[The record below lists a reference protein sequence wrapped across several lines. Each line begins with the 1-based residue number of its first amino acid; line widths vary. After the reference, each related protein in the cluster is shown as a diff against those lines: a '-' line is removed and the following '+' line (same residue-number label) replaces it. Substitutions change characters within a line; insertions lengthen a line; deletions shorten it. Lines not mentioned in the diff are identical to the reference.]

1 MSKHLTH
8 TQRNHARAE
17 RIEQRKLAGTYQAPR
32 NTIDTQAQAEQSKR
46 WRLDDLISDAGREH
60 PNNPALLKAYKGGW
74 LVNGGTG
81 GRGKTIARTGTQTLD
96 DALYVAALVKD
107 AGYHIINSD
116 LLTAE

>member
-17 RIEQRKLAGTYQAPR
+17 RIEQRKQAGTYQAPR
-32 NTIDTQAQAEQSKR
+32 QAIDAQAQAEQYTKDELR
-46 WRLDDLISDAGREH
+46 TLLIDAKDYN

-74 LVNGGTG
+74 IVNGGTG
-81 GRGKTIARTGTQTLD
+81 GRGKTIARTSTQTLD

-107 AGYHIINSD
+107 AGYHIVNPD
-116 LLTAE
+116 LLTV

>member
-32 NTIDTQAQAEQSKR
+32 NTIDTQAQELQQAQYELR
-46 WRLDDLISDAGREH
+46 TLLIDAKDYN
-60 PNNPALLKAYKGGW
+60 PNNPAMLKAYKGGW
-74 LVNGGTG
+74 LVNGGAG
-81 GRGKTIARTGTQTLD
+81 GRGKVIARTGTQTLD

-116 LLTAE
+116 LLTA